1 MDKLCGTLCFPG
13 NYSVKVFSSGYQQL
27 RINFSEYFY
36 IFPSLIKLYMKS
48 IIIPLSFIIMLT
60 FFSGNKKETADL
72 VIINGKV
79 LTIDDE
85 NPSAEAIAISGEK
98 IIDVGS
104 SKKINHYIEKGK
116 TEVIDAS
123 GRLVIPGFNDAHVH
137 FGPLDPDYIELRYT
151 TDPSVITE
159 KVAAQVAKST
169 PGQIIRGGHWIHELF
184 IDKKWPSKEL
194 IDKVSSDNP
203 VLLERADGHS
213 VLVNS
218 YVLTLSRITKAT
230 KDPFGGEIQRDP
242 VTGEPTG
249 ILKDAAMK
257 LIKTGNTRIER
268 SSEEEKERTW
278 QGYLLAMK
286 EARELGVT
294 SLQNAGGADF
304 KAYER
309 LQQEGYLSSRIDIG
323 APLTEDTLILR
334 QYKEK
339 EKDYPKEGNW
349 IRFGYLKAFA
359 DGSIGSSTALM
370 FEPYTDDPSNSG
382 LAMWPYEELEKMVL
396 QADKMGFQI
405 GIHGIGD
412 KANNWIL
419 NAFEKA
425 VKVNGKRDS
434 RHRDEHTQTVRLSDL
449 SRFAELGVIPSMQP
463 THCISDKLFYENRV
477 GYERCK
483 GTYAW
488 RSLINAGSMLAFGTD
503 YQVEPLNPMEGLYA
517 AVTRKDRLGEE
528 GDGWFPDQKLTME
541 EAIKY
546 YTLGSAY
553 AQFMDDRKG
562 MIRNGYL
569 ADIVIVDRDL
579 LTSPEDQIMKT
590 RIDYTITG
598 GKIVYRSLK

>member
-1 MDKLCGTLCFPG
+1 MK
-13 NYSVKVFSSGYQQL
+13 NV
-27 RINFSEYFY
+27 I
-36 IFPSLIKLYMKS
+36 ISLL
-48 IIIPLSFIIMLT
+48 IIIMVTS
-60 FFSGNKKETADL
+60 SSNYNKEEADL

-79 LTIDDE
+79 LTIDKD
-85 NPSAEAIAISGEK
+85 NPVSEAIAVKGEK
-98 IIDVGS
+98 IIAIGTS
-104 SKKINHYIEKGK
+104 SQISRMISKGITKI
-116 TEVIDAS
+116 IDAG

-137 FGPLDPDYIELRYT
+137 FGPLDPDFIELRYT

-159 KVAAQVAKST
+159 KVAAQVAKT
-169 PGQIIRGGHWIHELF
+169 KPGQLIRGGHWIHELF

-194 IDKVSSDNP
+194 IDKVSPDNP

-218 YVLTLSRITKAT
+218 YVLKMSAITKDT

-242 VTGEPTG
+242 LTGEPTG
-249 ILKDAAMK
+249 ILKDAAMN
-257 LIKTGNTRIER
+257 LIKTGNTRIEI
-268 SSEEEKERTW
+268 SPGEEKERIW

-286 EARELGVT
+286 KASELGVT
-294 SLQNAGGADF
+294 SLQNAGSADYN
-304 KAYER
+304 AYER
-309 LQQEGYLSSRIDIG
+309 LQREGHLTSRIDIG
-323 APLTEDTLILR
+323 APLTGDPSVLQ

-339 EKDYPKEGNW
+339 EKIYPREGNW
-349 IRFGYLKAFA
+349 IRFGYLKAFT

-382 LAMWPYEELEKMVL
+382 LAMWTYEELEKMVL
-396 QADKMGFQI
+396 TADKMGFQI
-405 GIHGIGD
+405 GIHAIGD

-425 VKVNGKRDS
+425 INVNGKRDT
-434 RHRDEHTQTVRLSDL
+434 RHRDEHTQTVQLSDL
-449 SRFAELGVIPSMQP
+449 PRFAQLGVIPSMQP
-463 THCISDKLFYENRV
+463 THCISDKLFYEKRV
-477 GYERCK
+477 GFERCK

-488 RSLINAGSMLAFGTD
+488 RSLINAGSILAFGTD

-528 GDGWFPDQKLTME
+528 GNGWFPEQKLTME

-553 AQFMDDRKG
+553 AQFMEDRKG
-562 MIRNGYL
+562 MIKTGYL

-579 LTSPEDQIMKT
+579 LTIPEDQILKT
-590 RIDYTITG
+590 KVDYTIVG
-598 GKIVYRSLK
+598 GKVVFSSDKK